1 MSRNSFTQLTTGNAA
16 TDQQMGYIA
25 TALNPLLQL
34 PFASGNRVKDVEL
47 TTADVYVNHGLEQ
60 EPEGWI
66 ILKKNA
72 AHSIYKSATT
82 NDYPNTMIIMKAA
95 GTITADIFFF

>member
-1 MSRNSFTQLTTGNAA
+1 MSRISFTQLTTGNPA

-47 TTADVYVNHGLEQ
+47 STSDVYVDHGLEQ

-66 ILKKNA
+66 VLKKNA
-72 AHSIYKSATT
+72 AHSIYKSATE
-82 NDYPNTMIIMKAA
+82 NDFPKTLIIMKAG